1 MTFENKTVIIS
12 GGGSG
17 IGLQVAKQFFA
28 NGANVVINGRNKDKL
43 NEAARS
49 IDASETRVIAHAGD
63 ISSPATAKALVAK
76 ATQIFGG
83 VDILIN
89 NAGILRD
96 ESLGALNSATIIE
109 QFEVNALA
117 PIQVVDL
124 LSTQLV
130 IGAKIVLITSRMG
143 SVTDNTSGGR
153 YGYRMSKAALNIA
166 GMSLAQDLAGRDISV
181 GLYHP
186 GYVQTEMVGNNGD
199 ISATEAA
206 TRLVGLI
213 NQQDMSQT
221 GLFKHSNGEILPW

>member
-1 MTFENKTVIIS
+1 MKKVVIT
-12 GGGSG
+12 GANRG
-17 IGLQVAKQFFA
+17 IGLAMTTQF
-28 NGANVVINGRNKDKL
+28 KDL
-43 NEAARS
+43 GFE
-49 IDASETRVIAHAGD
+49 VIALCRQASPQLNALGVTVITGIDVATSAGRQLMV
-63 ISSPATAKALVAK
+63 KALNN
-76 ATQIFGG
+76 IDI
-83 VDILIN
+83 DILIN